1 MKQSRKKSIRHI
13 ALKNLRYQRFRTLIL
28 FILLT
33 VTTIG
38 SFFSSF
44 LTESMSEGIIRTEQR
59 IGADIIVVP
68 DTYVSSIEDAL
79 FLGKPCTV
87 NFEKDWMKK
96 LNSVDGIKKVSSQ
109 LYLSSLGSDCCDATI
124 QLIAFDKNTDF
135 TITPW
140 LSKNAVSKLSNN
152 EIIIGSNIKKHIGDT
167 ITFFG
172 RKFTVADV
180 MDESGMGYD
189 SCAFI
194 TYESAYEIAKDPLYK
209 NILPFKG
216 DERISMVLL
225 DVKQGYELSE
235 VKKEIIDKYGKED
248 IAVFTT
254 SELLT
259 NFSNN
264 LKNIKVYGTL
274 FKILFIILAV
284 SSLYAIFTL
293 SIYLRRR
300 EFGSMLS
307 IGITKRKIRQ
317 MLIWEMFYIALLASV
332 TGIGV
337 VCAITIPFHMQIKN
351 ILNIPY
357 LLPEPKVVMT
367 LMIKVLAV
375 NFVVCALASVHSLIK
390 LGKTEAAHL
399 VKEENG

>member
-1 MKQSRKKSIRHI
+1 MKKSIRHI

-38 SFFSSF
+38 LFFSSF

-194 TYESAYEIAKDPLYK
+194 TYESDYEIAKDPLYK

>member
-1 MKQSRKKSIRHI
+1 MKKSIRHI

-38 SFFSSF
+38 LFFSSF

-225 DVKQGYELSE
+225 DVKQRYELSE

-375 NFVVCALASVHSLIK
+375 NFVVCALASVHALIK